1 MNNYQKAHPLELLL
15 FTHCCLDAGKTSFTE
30 NGATVRVLPERSETI
45 LFFPIDKCNLGS
57 HLWKGQEGK
66 SICDLIVYYAKEDR
80 RVLCFVELKKSRQE
94 LDDHAVMQVVSTY
107 NEIKKYLKLTDHYEI
122 QAVLA
127 GAERSAPVNQA
138 KYQKKLHDN
147 MKGVSV
153 EYNMKLEQF
162 ASFLRTG
169 TVQRKEKRT
178 GRKKR

>member
-30 NGATVRVLPERSETI
+30 NGATVRVLPESSETI

-94 LDDHAVMQVVSTY
+94 LDDHAVMQVVSALLL
-107 NEIKKYLKLTDHYEI
+107 NSCHKKQE
-122 QAVLA
+122 
-127 GAERSAPVNQA
+127 NQA
-138 KYQKKLHDN
+138 AIFKRFSTDA
-147 MKGVSV
+147 
-153 EYNMKLEQF
+153 
-162 ASFLRTG
+162 ASNAFRALVNRIPL
-169 TVQRKEKRT
+169 TVT
-178 GRKKR
+178 